1 MNVLNP
7 SVCSLNLQTYILVC
21 ANMGLRYNT
30 KRLYENSQ
38 KKSIY
43 SLRHKHINL
52 YLTKIMVQTYS
63 NHLARVLNVIQ
74 DKTSHALGG

>member
-7 SVCSLNLQTYILVC
+7 SVCSLNLQTYTLVC

-38 KKSIY
+38 KVH
-43 SLRHKHINL
+43 LF
-52 YLTKIMVQTYS
+52 TQTQTHTPIF
-63 NHLARVLNVIQ
+63 NQNNGPDIQ
-74 DKTSHALGG
+74 